1 MDCRDVEQHVD
12 RFLDRELPAPM
23 LLEVARHA
31 GECQACDRTL
41 RALAALGDTLQHVVT
56 SEAAALDLSGV
67 WPAVEG
73 RIHAEELRRGWMRR
87 MRRVPMWASGIAAAA
102 TLAFWLA
109 GPSVAPERIAQR
121 GSPARAERVALRT
134 PPNDARIDRLAG
146 KSVALRREP
155 KAGTTLIW
163 VNSANP
169 EGAW

>member
-23 LLEVARHA
+23 LLEIARHA
-31 GECQACDRTL
+31 GECGDCDRTL
-41 RALAALGDTLQHVVT
+41 RELATLGDTIQRAVT
-56 SEAAALDLSGV
+56 ADVAALDLSSL

-73 RIHAEELRRGWMRR
+73 AIHAEEVRRSWTRR
-87 MRRVPMWASGIAAAA
+87 MRRVPMWASGLAAAA
-102 TLAFWLA
+102 TLVFWLT
-109 GPSVAPERIAQR
+109 APPAPQERVVQR
-121 GSPARAERVALRT
+121 GSMPRADRLAMRT

-146 KSVALRREP
+146 KSVGLRREP